1 MKPRP
6 PAVPAWSSG
15 AGVRSS
21 EGCGVEAG
29 RGWPAAR
36 AFWPPAVLTAAVV
49 LAILVLPTGAEIAR
63 QDDWAYQQVVQRWL
77 DRGQFQ
83 YLGWSDPSLVAQA
96 AWGALFALIF
106 GPGMAPL
113 RASTIV
119 LAWLGVLALYG
130 VARRCGASRPVA
142 LVAAGVLL
150 FHPLY
155 LALGWSYNTDVPYV
169 ALALMAVWSLARALG
184 GQGVLP
190 FVIPGL
196 FIAAAYLVRQQGLL
210 LAVAAAIGG
219 PAIWSTPRGRTP
231 RVAAA
236 VCLLAPALLA
246 VAFHLA
252 LIRGAEGM
260 ASLTG
265 WTNRPVLAGLPAQTS
280 WPGVLAGI
288 TREGVANLLT
298 AALPLLPLA
307 VLAGVRDPG
316 HRVSVGSRW
325 VVWIVTFAVSL
336 AAAVWLMSLQP
347 RLQVGWPFQ
356 GTTLREFGLFRLTPG
371 TGRWTWPMAG
381 RVALTLGAVITVAA
395 LAVTAIR
402 LARHARHEAAARL
415 PALVLVLALVQW
427 LPGLTLRAVYA
438 RYALPLLPGLV
449 VVAVAGRRAG
459 RRATGVAVALLLLFA
474 GLSLEW
480 TRASFDRQQ
489 ARWEVASELV
499 KKGVPPAGISVDFA
513 WQGAHLYLVAV
524 DSLGARPPYD
534 LEAGAPWSSMLF
546 YRYAVSENRDELAPA
561 PRRTYRSFLK
571 RVPTE
576 VGVRPVGG
584 TGANGLRDLVPRSV
598 VRPGAGEAASG
609 RGGGGDRPAPA

>member
-1 MKPRP
+1 MKRRP
-6 PAVPAWSSG
+6 PAVPAWSSE

-21 EGCGVEAG
+21 EGGGVEAAG
-29 RGWPAAR
+29 GGPAVR
-36 AFWPPAVLTAAVV
+36 ALWPPAVLTAAVV

-77 DRGQFQ
+77 DRGEFR

-106 GPGMAPL
+106 GPGMVPL

-130 VARRCGASRPVA
+130 LARRCGASRPVA

-155 LALGWSYNTDVPYV
+155 LALSWSYNTDVPYV

-184 GQGVLP
+184 GQGALP

-210 LAVAAAIGG
+210 LAVAAALGG
-219 PAIWSTPRGRTP
+219 PVIWSTPRGRTP
-231 RVAAA
+231 RLAAA
-236 VCLLAPALLA
+236 ACLLAPALLA

-265 WTNRPVLAGLPAQTS
+265 WTNRPVLAGFPAPTS

-316 HRVSVGSRW
+316 HRASAGNRW
-325 VVWIVTFAVSL
+325 VWVVTFAAFL

-356 GTTLREFGLFRLTPG
+356 GTTLREFSLFRLTPG
-371 TGRWTWPMAG
+371 SGRWTWPMAG
-381 RVALTLGAVITVAA
+381 RAALTLGAVIAVAA
-395 LAVTAIR
+395 LAVMAIR
-402 LARHARHEAAARL
+402 LARRARHEAAARL
-415 PALVLVLALVQW
+415 PALVLALALVQW
-427 LPGLTLRAVYA
+427 LPGLALRAVYA

-459 RRATGVAVALLLLFA
+459 RWTTGVAVALTLLFA

-499 KKGVPPAGISVDFA
+499 RRGVPPAGISVDFA
-513 WQGAHLYLVAV
+513 WQGTHLYLVAV

-534 LEAGAPWSSMLF
+534 LESGAPWSPLLF

-571 RVPTE
+571 QGPTE

-584 TGANGLRDLVPRSV
+584 TGTNELRDPMPRSV
-598 VRPGAGEAASG
+598 VRPGAGAAASG
-609 RGGGGDRPAPA
+609 RGGGSDRPAPA